1 MKTSKVKFVT
11 PKPDREVKGRMMKN
25 YYVGM
30 ENGDNKYFLAVG
42 EFKRKVGDVIHYKLE
57 GDFRASLQLPEKKDD
72 NVQIHIIRQ
81 SMLKAAVDYHS
92 KNLGDEIDE
101 VDVVDTARFFVNY
114 IING

>member
-1 MKTSKVKFVT
+1 
-11 PKPDREVKGRMMKN
+11 MMKN

-30 ENGDNKYFLAVG
+30 ENGDKKYFLAVG
-42 EFKRKVGDVIHYKLE
+42 EFKKKVGDVIHYQLE

-72 NVQIHIIRQ
+72 TQTFIIRQ

-92 KNLGDEIDE
+92 KDE
-101 VDVVDTARFFVNY
+101 VGLDGVLYTARYFENY